1 MHHTENVLFVIVFV
15 LAMLPL
21 IGVVLRR
28 ASVRIRVLLLAL
40 AGAAMMAAI
49 PRPMEDISLE
59 RALPMPTVEN
69 GMRSSSSCM
78 GCHPGQYKTWHG
90 SFHRTMT
97 QAASPKSVVGK
108 FEGQRLE
115 WNGQAFV
122 LARRDDEFWITE
134 VEAADNSQVPVAE
147 PQRVMMTTGSRH
159 QQIYWTSDDGGG
171 LKQLPWVY
179 EIAMAR

>member
-1 MHHTENVLFVIVFV
+1 MHMHHTENVLFVIVFV

-21 IGVVLRR
+21 IGVLLRR

-59 RALPMPTVEN
+59 RALPVPTFDN

-122 LARRDDEFWITE
+122 LARRGDEFWITE
-134 VEAADNSQVPVAE
+134 VEAADRFLDVFSGTGTISFTEKTQPE
-147 PQRVMMTTGSRH
+147 YLFRTLLPQCVS
-159 QQIYWTSDDGGG
+159 I
-171 LKQLPWVY
+171 
-179 EIAMAR
+179 MARLP